1 MQNRPADWQA
11 PSSES
16 SSGLTP
22 AQASLLQAL
31 GTATPGQIAYF
42 SAPDLRCLFANQRYA
57 QACGHT
63 PQAILGQPLQDIV
76 SPTTWQTHST
86 QVQACLAGQE
96 QHYTCTAEGLRGDTR
111 HLEVHLVPHCEQPT
125 AADTPASGVAGS
137 VVGLVALILDT
148 THRWAAENAAKDHA
162 QRLRKFNDASQE
174 VIIFHQSGV
183 ILDANQAAERI
194 TGYSIES
201 LRGRSIFDLVHP
213 QDRVRV
219 IGLSRQLYEEPYEAM
234 VLRRDGSCIDLEI
247 TGKNLP
253 QPDGSVQRIVVGR
266 DISSRKQ
273 AQAQTVFMTQHDLL
287 TGLPNRQHLL
297 HYAEKML
304 QQLASQKIS
313 TALFFINLDHFKTIN
328 DSLGHFM
335 GDEVLQT
342 MAQRL
347 KASMRPED
355 FVARLSGDEFVILLS
370 SVQDENQV
378 KAVAEKLL
386 LTIAAP
392 HTLAGMPI
400 SLSPSIGISLY
411 PNHGLRAE
419 ELLRHAN
426 QAMTAAKEYGRA
438 NYQIYAPFMTG
449 STPYEELLLERELR
463 EALENHQLQ
472 LHYQP
477 QICLKT
483 GALAGFEALVRWQ
496 HPQRGILGPL
506 QFIPFA
512 EKRGLIASIG
522 RWVLFEACRQLK
534 AWHDAGLPKVPVA
547 VNLSPLELRQ
557 RDVLADIQ
565 KALAT
570 TGLAAQYL
578 EVEITESVLM
588 QQSNPAQHN
597 ILRALQALG
606 VGIAI
611 DDFGTGYSS
620 LAYLKRY
627 PIDKLKIDRSFITD
641 TPHSVDDVAI
651 VTAIIQMGRSL
662 QLQVLA
668 EGVETA
674 EQQAL
679 LTHLGCDLVQ
689 GFGLSRPLPAHQVPS
704 WWHRWGTQSLFD

>member
-1 MQNRPADWQA
+1 M
-11 PSSES
+11 
-16 SSGLTP
+16 
-22 AQASLLQAL
+22 
-31 GTATPGQIAYF
+31 
-42 SAPDLRCLFANQRYA
+42 
-57 QACGHT
+57 
-63 PQAILGQPLQDIV
+63 
-76 SPTTWQTHST
+76 
-86 QVQACLAGQE
+86 
-96 QHYTCTAEGLRGDTR
+96 
-111 HLEVHLVPHCEQPT
+111 
-125 AADTPASGVAGS
+125 
-137 VVGLVALILDT
+137 
-148 THRWAAENAAKDHA
+148 
-162 QRLRKFNDASQE
+162 
-174 VIIFHQSGV
+174 
-183 ILDANQAAERI
+183 
-194 TGYSIES
+194 
-201 LRGRSIFDLVHP
+201 
-213 QDRVRV
+213 
-219 IGLSRQLYEEPYEAM
+219 
-234 VLRRDGSCIDLEI
+234 
-247 TGKNLP
+247 
-253 QPDGSVQRIVVGR
+253 QRIVVGR

-704 WWHRWGTQSLFD
+704 WWHRWGTQPLFA

>member
-16 SSGLTP
+16 SPGLTP

-63 PQAILGQPLQDIV
+63 LQSILGQPLQDIV

-125 AADTPASGVAGS
+125 AADPPASGVAGS

-148 THRWAAENAAKDHA
+148 THRWAAENAAQDHA

-174 VIIFHQSGV
+174 LIIFHQGGV
-183 ILDANQAAERI
+183 ILDANQATERT

-213 QDRVRV
+213 QDRGRV

-234 VLRRDGSCIDLEI
+234 VLRRDGRCIDLEI

-483 GALAGFEALVRWQ
+483 GALAGFEALVRWH

-606 VGIAI
+606 VGISI

-662 QLQVLA
+662 QLKVLA

-704 WWHRWGTQSLFD
+704 WWHRWGTQPLFA

>member
-63 PQAILGQPLQDIV
+63 PQSILGQPLQDIV

-148 THRWAAENAAKDHA
+148 THRWAAENAAQDHA

-174 VIIFHQSGV
+174 VIIFHQGGV
-183 ILDANQAAERI
+183 ILDANQATERI

-392 HTLAGMPI
+392 TRWRACR
-400 SLSPSIGISLY
+400 SLY
-411 PNHGLRAE
+411 RPPSVSAFTPT
-419 ELLRHAN
+419 
-426 QAMTAAKEYGRA
+426 TACVPKSCCA
-438 NYQIYAPFMTG
+438 
-449 STPYEELLLERELR
+449 TP
-463 EALENHQLQ
+463 
-472 LHYQP
+472 
-477 QICLKT
+477 T
-483 GALAGFEALVRWQ
+483 
-496 HPQRGILGPL
+496 
-506 QFIPFA
+506 
-512 EKRGLIASIG
+512 
-522 RWVLFEACRQLK
+522 
-534 AWHDAGLPKVPVA
+534 
-547 VNLSPLELRQ
+547 
-557 RDVLADIQ
+557 
-565 KALAT
+565 
-570 TGLAAQYL
+570 
-578 EVEITESVLM
+578 
-588 QQSNPAQHN
+588 
-597 ILRALQALG
+597 
-606 VGIAI
+606 
-611 DDFGTGYSS
+611 
-620 LAYLKRY
+620 
-627 PIDKLKIDRSFITD
+627 
-641 TPHSVDDVAI
+641 
-651 VTAIIQMGRSL
+651 
-662 QLQVLA
+662 
-668 EGVETA
+668 
-674 EQQAL
+674 
-679 LTHLGCDLVQ
+679 
-689 GFGLSRPLPAHQVPS
+689 RP
-704 WWHRWGTQSLFD
+704 

>member
-1 MQNRPADWQA
+1 M
-11 PSSES
+11 
-16 SSGLTP
+16 
-22 AQASLLQAL
+22 
-31 GTATPGQIAYF
+31 
-42 SAPDLRCLFANQRYA
+42 
-57 QACGHT
+57 
-63 PQAILGQPLQDIV
+63 
-76 SPTTWQTHST
+76 
-86 QVQACLAGQE
+86 
-96 QHYTCTAEGLRGDTR
+96 
-111 HLEVHLVPHCEQPT
+111 
-125 AADTPASGVAGS
+125 
-137 VVGLVALILDT
+137 
-148 THRWAAENAAKDHA
+148 
-162 QRLRKFNDASQE
+162 RL
-174 VIIFHQSGV
+174 
-183 ILDANQAAERI
+183 
-194 TGYSIES
+194 
-201 LRGRSIFDLVHP
+201 
-213 QDRVRV
+213 

-304 QQLASQKIS
+304 QQLPSQKIS

-704 WWHRWGTQSLFD
+704 WWHRWGTQPLLA

>member
-1 MQNRPADWQA
+1 M
-11 PSSES
+11 
-16 SSGLTP
+16 
-22 AQASLLQAL
+22 
-31 GTATPGQIAYF
+31 
-42 SAPDLRCLFANQRYA
+42 
-57 QACGHT
+57 
-63 PQAILGQPLQDIV
+63 

-86 QVQACLAGQE
+86 QVQACLAGQA

-125 AADTPASGVAGS
+125 AAGTPASGVAGS

-148 THRWAAENAAKDHA
+148 THRWAAENAAQDHA

-174 VIIFHQSGV
+174 LIIFHQSGV

-201 LRGRSIFDLVHP
+201 LRGRNIFDLVHP
-213 QDRVRV
+213 QDRMRV

-234 VLRRDGSCIDLEI
+234 VLRRDGRCIDLEI

-606 VGIAI
+606 VGISI

-704 WWHRWGTQSLFD
+704 WWHRWGTQPLFA

>member
-1 MQNRPADWQA
+1 M
-11 PSSES
+11 
-16 SSGLTP
+16 
-22 AQASLLQAL
+22 
-31 GTATPGQIAYF
+31 
-42 SAPDLRCLFANQRYA
+42 
-57 QACGHT
+57 
-63 PQAILGQPLQDIV
+63 
-76 SPTTWQTHST
+76 
-86 QVQACLAGQE
+86 
-96 QHYTCTAEGLRGDTR
+96 
-111 HLEVHLVPHCEQPT
+111 
-125 AADTPASGVAGS
+125 
-137 VVGLVALILDT
+137 ALILDT
-148 THRWAAENAAKDHA
+148 THRWAAENAAQDHA

-174 VIIFHQSGV
+174 LIIFHQGGV
-183 ILDANQAAERI
+183 ILDANQATERI

-234 VLRRDGSCIDLEI
+234 VLRRDGNCIDLEI

-704 WWHRWGTQSLFD
+704 WWHRWGTQPLLA

>member
-1 MQNRPADWQA
+1 M
-11 PSSES
+11 
-16 SSGLTP
+16 
-22 AQASLLQAL
+22 
-31 GTATPGQIAYF
+31 
-42 SAPDLRCLFANQRYA
+42 
-57 QACGHT
+57 
-63 PQAILGQPLQDIV
+63 
-76 SPTTWQTHST
+76 
-86 QVQACLAGQE
+86 
-96 QHYTCTAEGLRGDTR
+96 
-111 HLEVHLVPHCEQPT
+111 PHCEQPT
-125 AADTPASGVAGS
+125 AADTPASGVA
-137 VVGLVALILDT
+137 GLVALILDT
-148 THRWAAENAAKDHA
+148 THRWAAENAAQDHA

-174 VIIFHQSGV
+174 LIIFHQGGV
-183 ILDANQAAERI
+183 ILDANQATERV

-606 VGIAI
+606 VGISI

-704 WWHRWGTQSLFD
+704 WWHRWGTQPLFA

>member
-1 MQNRPADWQA
+1 M
-11 PSSES
+11 
-16 SSGLTP
+16 
-22 AQASLLQAL
+22 
-31 GTATPGQIAYF
+31 
-42 SAPDLRCLFANQRYA
+42 
-57 QACGHT
+57 
-63 PQAILGQPLQDIV
+63 
-76 SPTTWQTHST
+76 
-86 QVQACLAGQE
+86 
-96 QHYTCTAEGLRGDTR
+96 
-111 HLEVHLVPHCEQPT
+111 
-125 AADTPASGVAGS
+125 
-137 VVGLVALILDT
+137 ALILDT
-148 THRWAAENAAKDHA
+148 THRWAAENAAQDHA

-174 VIIFHQSGV
+174 LIIFHQGGV
-183 ILDANQAAERI
+183 ILDANQATERV

-304 QQLASQKIS
+304 QQLPSQKIS

-704 WWHRWGTQSLFD
+704 WWHRWGTQPLFA

>member
-1 MQNRPADWQA
+1 M
-11 PSSES
+11 
-16 SSGLTP
+16 
-22 AQASLLQAL
+22 
-31 GTATPGQIAYF
+31 
-42 SAPDLRCLFANQRYA
+42 
-57 QACGHT
+57 
-63 PQAILGQPLQDIV
+63 
-76 SPTTWQTHST
+76 
-86 QVQACLAGQE
+86 
-96 QHYTCTAEGLRGDTR
+96 
-111 HLEVHLVPHCEQPT
+111 PHCEQPT

-148 THRWAAENAAKDHA
+148 THRWAAENAAQDHA

-174 VIIFHQSGV
+174 LIIFHQGGV
-183 ILDANQAAERI
+183 ILDANQATERI

-704 WWHRWGTQSLFD
+704 WWHRWGTQPLLA